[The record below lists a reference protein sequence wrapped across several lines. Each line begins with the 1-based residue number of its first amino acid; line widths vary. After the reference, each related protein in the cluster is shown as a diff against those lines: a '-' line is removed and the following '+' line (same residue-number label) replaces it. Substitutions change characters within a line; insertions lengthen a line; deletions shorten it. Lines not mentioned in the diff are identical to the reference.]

1 MPLDLSKIR
10 SLRPQNQIHYWPST
24 TSTMVEA
31 AKLAA
36 AGAPHGTVAIADE
49 QTAGIGR
56 FGRSWLS
63 EADLGLYCSLLLRL
77 SLPPASLPVASL
89 LLGLATAEAIQ
100 KSTELVCDLRWPN
113 DVLIHERKVAGIL
126 PQLLENCVIAGIGIN
141 VNHSSFETGLR
152 TPATSLRIESAGRAQ
167 SRENLLVKLLE
178 SIDTFCSM
186 LASEGPGAILRAF
199 TSASSYAMNRRVVVE
214 ESGSAGTTCGLDEN
228 GFLLIRYDSGQTQR
242 LAAGGV
248 RPERGLR

>member
-1 MPLDLSKIR
+1 MPLDLARIR
-10 SLRPQNQIHYWPST
+10 SLRPQNQVHYWSST
-24 TSTMVEA
+24 GSTMTEA

-36 AGAPHGTVAIADE
+36 SGAPHGTIAVADE

-63 EADLGLYCSLLLRL
+63 EAGLGLYCSILLRL

-141 VNHSSFETGLR
+141 VNHSSFESGLR
-152 TPATSLRIESAGRAQ
+152 TPATSLCIESAGRLQ
-167 SRENLLVKLLE
+167 SREDLLVN
-178 SIDTFCSM
+178 IFCAM
-186 LASEGPGAILRAF
+186 LASQGPGSILRAF
-199 TSASSYAMNRRVVVE
+199 ASASSYSMNRRVVVE
-214 ESGSAGTTCGLDEN
+214 ESGCKGTTCGLDEN
-228 GFLLIRYDSGQTQR
+228 GFLLIRYDSGKTHR

-248 RPERGLR
+248 RPEWTLG

>member
-1 MPLDLSKIR
+1 MPLDLTKIR
-10 SLRPQNQIHYWPST
+10 SLRPQNQVHYWSST
-24 TSTMVEA
+24 GSTMTEA

-36 AGAPHGTVAIADE
+36 SAAPHGTIAVADE

-63 EADLGLYCSLLLRL
+63 EAGLGLYCSILLRL
-77 SLPPASLPVASL
+77 LAAAASLPVASL

-141 VNHSSFETGLR
+141 VNHSSFESGLR
-152 TPATSLRIESAGRAQ
+152 TPATSLRMESAGRLQ
-167 SRENLLVKLLE
+167 SREDLLVNLLE
-178 SIDTFCSM
+178 AIDIFCAM
-186 LASEGPGAILRAF
+186 LASQGPGSILRAF
-199 TSASSYAMNRRVVVE
+199 ASASSYTMNRRVVVE
-214 ESGSAGTTCGLDEN
+214 ESGCKGTTCGLDEN
-228 GFLLIRYDSGQTQR
+228 GFLLIRYDSGKTHR

-248 RPERGLR
+248 RPERTLG